1 MKRQAIPSPARSHIV
16 LLGLA
21 LIVGLGPAAPA
32 AARPPQQAAPAP
44 AQQGAPAPQGKA
56 AAMPAKTSAADIQI
70 LLDRAGFSPGAID
83 GYSGQNTRKALAA
96 FQAARRL
103 NATGELDAPTWQA
116 LAEGG
121 QATITEYRITDE
133 DAAGPFVASIPED
146 MVEKSKLPALGYTSI
161 LEKLGERFHSS
172 PNYLRKL
179 NRKARF
185 VAGEVIRVP
194 AVRQV
199 PTEPQ
204 KAPEGVEV
212 TVSRQAS
219 TLTVTRGDQVL
230 FFAPVS
236 AGSEHD
242 PLPVGDWKV
251 KGVARNPTFNYNPD
265 LFWDAEP
272 DDTKA
277 KIPAGPNNPVGMVW
291 VDLDKEHYGIHGTPE
306 PRMIGRSFSHG
317 CVRLTNWDVLTLAT
331 LVETGTPVHFRP

>member
-1 MKRQAIPSPARSHIV
+1 
-16 LLGLA
+16 
-21 LIVGLGPAAPA
+21 
-32 AARPPQQAAPAP
+32 
-44 AQQGAPAPQGKA
+44 
-56 AAMPAKTSAADIQI
+56 MPAKTSAADVQI

-83 GYSGQNTRKALAA
+83 GFGGQNTRKALAA
-96 FQAARRL
+96 FQASRRL
-103 NATGELDAPTWQA
+103 NATGEIDAPTWQA
-116 LAEGG
+116 LAQDG
-121 QATITEYRITDE
+121 QPIMAEYRITPE
-133 DAAGPFVASIPED
+133 DAAGPFTKSIPED
-146 MVEKSKLPALGYTSI
+146 MVEKSKLPALGYTSL
-161 LEKLGERFHSS
+161 LEMLGERFHSS
-172 PNYLRKL
+172 PDFLRKL

-199 PTEPQ
+199 TTEPQ
-204 KAPEGVEV
+204 KAPEGIEV

-219 TLTVTRGDQVL
+219 TLTVTRGGQVI

-251 KGVARNPTFNYNPD
+251 NAVARNPTFNYNPD
-265 LFWDAEP
+265 LFWDSEP

-331 LVETGTPVHFRP
+331 LVEAGTPVHFRP

>member
-1 MKRQAIPSPARSHIV
+1 
-16 LLGLA
+16 
-21 LIVGLGPAAPA
+21 
-32 AARPPQQAAPAP
+32 
-44 AQQGAPAPQGKA
+44 
-56 AAMPAKTSAADIQI
+56 MPAKTSAADVQI

-83 GYSGQNTRKALAA
+83 GVGGQNTRKALAA
-96 FQAARRL
+96 FQASRRL

-116 LAEGG
+116 LAQDG
-121 QATITEYRITDE
+121 QAIVAEYRITPE

-161 LEKLGERFHSS
+161 LEMLGERFHSS
-172 PNYLRKL
+172 PDFLRKL

-199 PTEPQ
+199 TTEPQ

-219 TLTVTRGDQVL
+219 ALTVTRGGQVI
-230 FFAPVS
+230 FYAPVS

-251 KGVARNPTFNYNPD
+251 KAVARNPTFNYNPD

-331 LVETGTPVHFRP
+331 LVEAGTPVHFRP